1 MTIDPQHSAAPS
13 QNVAANSVAAL
24 PSLNGDAPPPAPIR
38 IVFFCKDC
46 EKIVLGTKV
55 GNKYVY
61 KCPLCHTKNV
71 AFGTEKSIKSFYRVK
86 E

>member
-1 MTIDPQHSAAPS
+1 MSIDPQHSAVPP
-13 QNVAANSVAAL
+13 QNLAVESVASL
-24 PSLNGDAPPPAPIR
+24 PSLNGDTPAPAPIR

-61 KCPLCHTKNV
+61 KCPLCHTKDV